1 MHSLKHFKN
10 LHLALELLEK
20 KRLFIYDS
28 VDDLKKPLAAFDVA
42 LATDIDLGH
51 LNHNYPFPIQ
61 HLKALAETC
70 YNSRQRTIEINIPLD
85 SPILELLNSCIAKVE
100 RIYDIC
106 YGLRSFQ
113 IEKMQYE
120 EKIYDFLIAIGVYE
134 SDKRHFGGM
143 GHIDW
148 EEEKEKKKKEDV
160 AKKLELIDFA
170 KNNLEEVVHT
180 IHSWARGNT
189 RYDARIRQ
197 GTLDVIAVHNLIQA
211 AKNPNSILGN
221 TQTV

>member
-1 MHSLKHFKN
+1 MNSLKHFKN
-10 LHLALELLEK
+10 LHLALELLDK

-42 LATDIDLGH
+42 LATDIDLAS
-51 LNHNYPFPIQ
+51 LNRAYRLSIAQLNI
-61 HLKALAETC
+61 LAETC
-70 YNSRQRTIEINIPLD
+70 YNSRQKMNELNPPLD

-106 YGLRSFQ
+106 YGLRSVQ

-120 EKIYDFLIAIGVYE
+120 EKVYDFLIAIGVYE

-143 GHIDW
+143 GYIDW
-148 EEEKEKKKKEDV
+148 EEEKEKKKKEDA
-160 AKKLELIDFA
+160 AKKLDLIDFA

-197 GTLDVIAVHNLIQA
+197 DTLAVIAVHNLIQA
-211 AKNPNSILGN
+211 AKIPNSILGN